1 MHVIDIGNSKTKVAV
16 FEGETVRKREVFD
29 TDKCLLHDFWEVEVF
44 KKIPLDRVAF
54 SSVVPKVSDVVRS
67 FLITKGVI
75 PFDIRTAEDR
85 ILKIDYD
92 IAQLGSDRLANAVA
106 AYRMYSP
113 PLLVVDFGTA
123 STYNIVREDGTFA
136 GGIIAPGIKTCIDF
150 LIENSGLLTP
160 IELRRP
166 KEFLGH
172 TTKESLLSGYYFTY
186 IGQLKEIIRRTTD
199 EVGGDVRIVGTG
211 GLVDFAKVDF
221 PDIIVD
227 RDLTLH
233 GIRLLYEENYG
244 K

>member
-16 FEGETVRKREVFD
+16 FEGETVSKREVFD
-29 TDKCLLHDFWEVEVF
+29 TDKCLLHDFWEGEVF
-44 KKIPLDRVAF
+44 KKTPIDRVAF
-54 SSVVPKVSDVVRS
+54 SSVVPEVSNVVRS
-67 FLITKGVI
+67 FLDKQGVI
-75 PFDIRTAEDR
+75 PFDIRTAGDK

-92 IAQLGSDRLANAVA
+92 IAQLGTDRLANAVA
-106 AYRMYSP
+106 AYRRYPP

-123 STYNIVREDGTFA
+123 TTYNIVREDGTFA

-150 LIENSGLLTP
+150 LVENSGLLIP
-160 IELRRP
+160 IELKRP

-172 TTKESLLSGYYFTY
+172 TTEGSLLSGYYFTY
-186 IGQLKEIIRRTTD
+186 IGQLREIIKRTVA
-199 EVGGDVRIVGTG
+199 EIGEEVRIIGTG

-233 GIRLLYEENYG
+233 GIRLLYEENCG